1 METKKM
7 HPRLAVRLIKN
18 EKCFGPG
25 IAALLLRVEELH
37 SLRSAAADMSMAYSK
52 AWTILRQAEQEL
64 GFKLLESSVGGKN
77 GGGASLT
84 EQARQLLAAYQAYT
98 AELEAENDRLFQ
110 KHFKDFL

>member
-1 METKKM
+1 M
-7 HPRLAVRLIKN
+7 HPRLTVRLMKN

-77 GGGASLT
+77 GGGASQT
-84 EQARQLLAAYQAYT
+84 EQARQLLAAYQAYSS
-98 AELEAENDRLFQ
+98 ELETENDRLFQ